1 MFGWFKKKD
10 TAVEPEDYTDKY
22 INPEYTYEY
31 KIPNLSQSKIDDIYK
46 KALASANKAV
56 SQKTYQKTY
65 QNQWSTIVP
74 SAINAASS
82 SILNINGNTNKV
94 EVKTAL
100 EVNGRDI
107 INELDE
113 IKATLLIVTRDKKLE
128 EKYPELK
135 EAYDNYMEIKRG
147 LGIAE
152 KLYSTG
158 KDNV

>member
-10 TAVEPEDYTDKY
+10 TPKMEPDDYSIDNKSWYYENKY
-22 INPEYTYEY
+22 DE
-31 KIPNLSQSKIDDIYK
+31 IDAKYQEIYK
-46 KALASANKAV
+46 KALKSSSDVIKKKDISYRTSDLRTTITSPVNPASG
-56 SQKTYQKTY
+56 
-65 QNQWSTIVP
+65 
-74 SAINAASS
+74 

-107 INELDE
+107 LKELDE
-113 IKATLLIVTRDKKLE
+113 INGALLILSRDLKLE

-158 KDNV
+158 TSDV

>member
-56 SQKTYQKTY
+56 SQKTYQK
-65 QNQWSTIVP
+65 QWSSIVPSSTIVNP
-74 SAINAASS
+74 ASS

>member
-46 KALASANKAV
+46 KALTASNKKL
-56 SQKTYQKTY
+56 SQKTYQK
-65 QNQWSTIVP
+65 QWSSVVSS
-74 SAINAASS
+74 SAIVNPASS

>member
-10 TAVEPEDYTDKY
+10 TAVEPDDYTDKY
-22 INPEYTYEY
+22 INEYKYEY
-31 KIPNLSQSKIDDIYK
+31 KKPKFDTDIEKIYK
-46 KALASANKAV
+46 KALEQSNKKL
-56 SQKTYQKTY
+56 SQKTY
-65 QNQWSTIVP
+65 QNQWTS
-74 SAINAASS
+74 INTTAVNPASG
-82 SILNINGNTNKV
+82 ILNINGNTNKV

-107 INELDE
+107 IDELDE

>member
-1 MFGWFKKKD
+1 MFGWFKKDSPKM
-10 TAVEPEDYTDKY
+10 EPDDYSLNDKSWY
-22 INPEYTYEY
+22 YEN
-31 KIPNLSQSKIDDIYK
+31 KLNDIDKKYEEIYK
-46 KALASANKAV
+46 KALKSSSDVIKQKDMGYRRSDMWTSITSLPVNPASG
-56 SQKTYQKTY
+56 
-65 QNQWSTIVP
+65 
-74 SAINAASS
+74 

-107 INELDE
+107 LKELDE
-113 IKATLLIVTRDKKLE
+113 INGAILILSRDLKLE

>member
-56 SQKTYQKTY
+56 SQKTYQ
-65 QNQWSTIVP
+65 NQWSSIVP
-74 SAINAASS
+74 SSAIVNPAKN